1 MPRFTAASLGCG
13 AACGRPFAR
22 SGTGTGYR
30 DKEETM
36 RVKEILILA
45 ADLACR
51 RDLADYLAGKNGEDA
66 SARAREE
73 EMLLRCYNLA
83 ENEIALDYL
92 PLRREECFESDG
104 CVPYAAFAEP
114 PVEILSVR
122 DETGRS
128 LRFAAG
134 EKGVRVR
141 EGRAVIRYSVR
152 PRVKG
157 PGDRPELSEKGD
169 ARLLAL
175 GTACEYA
182 LMSGNYD
189 AASLLDRRYRDAL
202 ACACRE
208 RGGRLR
214 MRRWV

>member
-1 MPRFTAASLGCG
+1 
-13 AACGRPFAR
+13 
-22 SGTGTGYR
+22 
-30 DKEETM
+30 M

-45 ADLACR
+45 AELACR
-51 RDLADYLAGKNGEDA
+51 RDLAGLSRRQKRGGTRPP
-66 SARAREE
+66 ARGRR
-73 EMLLRCYNLA
+73 RCCCA
-83 ENEIALDYL
+83 VTTSPKTRSRSDYL

-122 DETGRS
+122 DEAGRS

>member
-1 MPRFTAASLGCG
+1 
-13 AACGRPFAR
+13 
-22 SGTGTGYR
+22 
-30 DKEETM
+30 M

-45 ADLACR
+45 AELACR

-73 EMLLRCYNLA
+73 ERLLRCYNLA

-122 DETGRS
+122 DEAGRS